1 MEHCHTD
8 LLTQV
13 HSTLPAERLL
23 DDLAQ
28 FYKNFGDLTRMK
40 ILFALFE
47 SELCVCA
54 LAELLGME
62 QSAISH
68 QLQKLKAARLVC
80 CRREGKTIYYRLA
93 DEHIKTLISMGF
105 AHLTEEAE
113 HE

>member
-8 LLTQV
+8 LLHQV
-13 HSTLPAERLL
+13 RSALPSEGLLER
-23 DDLAQ
+23 LAQ

-68 QLQKLKAARLVC
+68 QLHKLKTARLVC
-80 CRREGKTIYYRLA
+80 CRREGKTIYYRLS

-113 HE
+113 T

>member
-8 LLTQV
+8 LLHRVQGAMPTE
-13 HSTLPAERLL
+13 TLLEK
-23 DDLAQ
+23 LAQ
-28 FYKNFGDLTRMK
+28 FYKNFGDLTRLK

-54 LAELLGME
+54 LAELLEME

-68 QLQKLKAARLVC
+68 QLHKLKMARLVC
-80 CRREGKTIYYRLA
+80 CRREGKTIYYRLS

-105 AHLTEEAE
+105 AHLTEEVE
-113 HE
+113 V

>member
-1 MEHCHTD
+1 MEHCHIE
-8 LLTQV
+8 LLQQV
-13 HSTLPAERLL
+13 RSALPPESLL
-23 DDLAQ
+23 EKLAQ
-28 FYKNFGDLTRMK
+28 FYKNFGDLTRLK

-68 QLQKLKAARLVC
+68 QLHKLKTARLVC
-80 CRREGKTIYYRLA
+80 CRRDGKTIYYHLS

-113 HE
+113 T